1 MSLLRLNLPGI
12 GIVVLLIL
20 HMVYFQSLDL
30 PFSSIYEANYL
41 AQPYD
46 TKGIL
51 KSGLYIISYLLSA
64 LSIILLIFMRCRWL
78 ALFFIIITAVIFCL
92 DLFPQFLGHSRNGLT
107 VEGFSIAINETGRIK
122 DIVVY
127 KSVLLYSVLAFLIIL
142 VHLITIRYLFLPYFS
157 IKTHWALIAY
167 VTSLLLSATLVFR
180 IPSILSHSYPA
191 PTRMPIIIAEYFQ
204 NHSNNGFRQ
213 LDVSIQPSHPQ
224 PYKTIVW
231 IIDESISGDYLS
243 LNGYAKETT
252 PYLSSI
258 SHENYM
264 HNFGVVTPI
273 SNCSNTSNL
282 FLRIGLTTTMK
293 ADFHTARNML
303 PTIFEYA
310 QRAGFE
316 VHLIDAQVASGEMQ
330 NHLTAAD
337 LKHINHHITF
347 SRKHSPWERDQL
359 LANHLREQ
367 LEQQDEVPRL
377 VVAVKWGAHWPYPLS
392 FPPQR
397 VIFTPSAQES
407 LTEMSVE
414 NKTILGNA
422 YANALRYTVDDFFH
436 GLLASE
442 LGNDQL
448 IFYTADHGQSL
459 FEKGDSPLTHC
470 HYSTDMHDLPHGEF
484 RVPLLVFTPEA
495 KLKFNM
501 QSSRTYTQ
509 EQMFATTLKLLGY
522 DKQTYKKYGPT
533 LFTGDARPYT
543 ESFILDSGLKIR
555 FPKSKGGTEKPH
567 SAEEKPAK
575 Y

>member
-1 MSLLRLNLPGI
+1 MSLLRCNLPGI
-12 GIVVLLIL
+12 GIVFFLMLQ
-20 HMVYFQSLDL
+20 MVYFQSLDL
-30 PFSSIYEANYL
+30 PFSAIYEANYL
-41 AQPYD
+41 VQPYD
-46 TKGIL
+46 KKGIL
-51 KSGLYIISYLLSA
+51 KSGLYVISYLLSA

-78 ALFFIIITAVIFCL
+78 ALCFIIITAVIFGL

-107 VEGFSIAINETGRIK
+107 TEGFSIAINEAGRIE

-127 KSVLLYSVLAFLIIL
+127 KSVLLHSALAFLIIL
-142 VHLITIRYLFLPYFS
+142 VYLSTMRYLFLPCFS

-167 VTSLLLSATLVFR
+167 TMSLLLSFILVFR

-191 PTRMPIIIAEYFQ
+191 PIRVPIIIAEYFK
-204 NHSNNGFRQ
+204 NHSKKAFRQ
-213 LDVSIQPSHPQ
+213 LDVSVQPSDPQ
-224 PYKTIVW
+224 PYKTIIW

-258 SHENYM
+258 SHEDYIY
-264 HNFGVVTPI
+264 NFGVVTPI

-293 ADFHTARNML
+293 ADFHTARNRL

-316 VHLIDAQVASGEMQ
+316 VHLVDAQVSSGEMQ
-330 NHLTAAD
+330 NHLTAGD
-337 LKHINHHITF
+337 LKHIDHHITF
-347 SRKHSPWERDQL
+347 SRKHSPWKRDQL
-359 LANHLREQ
+359 LANHLRAE
-367 LEQQDEVPRL
+367 LEQQNEVPRL
-377 VVAVKWGAHWPYPLS
+377 IVAVKWGAHWPYPLS

-397 VIFTPSAQES
+397 TIFKPSAQES
-407 LTEMSVE
+407 LTEMRVE
-414 NKTILGNA
+414 NKTILNNA

-436 GLLASE
+436 GLLADG
-442 LGNDQL
+442 LNNDQL

-495 KLKFNM
+495 KLKFNR

-522 DKQTYKKYGPT
+522 GKPIYKKYGPT

-543 ESFILDSGLKIR
+543 ESFILDSGFKIR
-555 FPKSKGGTEKPH
+555 FPQLKVGTEAPK
-567 SAEEKPAK
+567 KIAK
-575 Y
+575 